1 MASDTV
7 ASVFAAVPDPQLFES
22 DVSLIAQVML
32 VGFEAG
38 YTAAT
43 GTPLTLG
50 AADPRRYELLY
61 QADLISQSYAAGNWV
76 AKQNMLKY
84 SVSANL
90 DVLGSFW
97 GDMGKRLA
105 AAGAV
110 CSITFSIDAPAG
122 VNITVPA
129 GTSVA
134 TTDPNNLLVF
144 KTLADAV
151 IIAESLF
158 VITVA
163 ECTTLGIIAND
174 LPLGSIN
181 VLQDWNQPYVV
192 SASNSTVP
200 SGGADAETDDRYRI
214 RLYKLPKGLST
225 CGPKESYEF
234 YALSAN
240 PSISRVAVQ
249 SNPGISG
256 TVVLTPL
263 MAGGGTPTD
272 FELNQ
277 VLAACNG
284 DNNRPLADRVI
295 AASPSGHPYSVTVSA
310 NLPSSLSAQEGT
322 ILDNA
327 FTVVNT
333 FILNEKASL
342 GGYIDPSSLTN
353 SLSDLGFINVQ
364 VTAPVFEILAD
375 NEQPV
380 LVDDPVFNYGGMI

>member
-1 MASDTV
+1 MADTV
-7 ASVFAAVPDPQLFES
+7 SSVFAAVPDPQLFES

-38 YTAAT
+38 FEAAT
-43 GTPLTLG
+43 GTTLTLG

-61 QADLISQSYAAGNWV
+61 QADLIAQSYAAGNWV

-84 SVSANL
+84 SVNQNL

-110 CSITFSIDAPAG
+110 ASITFSIDAPAG
-122 VNITVPA
+122 VNITIPA

-144 KTLADAV
+144 TTLEDAV
-151 IIAESLF
+151 IAAESLF

-163 ECTTLGIIAND
+163 ECTTLGIVANG
-174 LPLGSIN
+174 LGLGSIS

-192 SASNSTVP
+192 VASNSTIP
-200 SGGADAETDDRYRI
+200 TGGADPETDDRYRV

-225 CGPKESYEF
+225 CGPQAAYEF
-234 YALSAN
+234 FALSAN
-240 PSISRVAVQ
+240 PSITQVAVE

-263 MAGGGTPTD
+263 MAGGGIPTD

-277 VLAACNG
+277 VLTACNG
-284 DNNRPLADRVI
+284 RNNRPLADRVI
-295 AASPSGHPYSVTVSA
+295 AAAPSGHPYSVTVSA
-310 NLPSSLSAQEGT
+310 NLPSALSAQEGT
-322 ILDNA
+322 LIDNA
-327 FTVVNT
+327 FTTINN

-364 VTAPVFEILAD
+364 VARPIFEILAD
-375 NEQPV
+375 NAQPV
-380 LVDDPVFNYGGMI
+380 LVDDPTFNYMGMI